1 MKISHTV
8 EEKDGQ
14 FYVRLYAG
22 KLEIR
27 RCKFEKEKKR
37 KVERSYLDLRFYL
50 ENAYFKFESEW
61 IAKNK
66 NNPPTSEDWNAFNT
80 DYRKKYHANKSDEL
94 KKREKSI
101 FKEACKKIPMPVN
114 YDNQSGKYS
123 KISSKD

>member
-1 MKISHTV
+1 M
-8 EEKDGQ
+8 
-14 FYVRLYAG
+14 YAG

-50 ENAYFKFESEW
+50 ENAYYKFESEW

-66 NNPPTSEDWNAFNT
+66 AMLPTSEDWNAFNT
-80 DYRKKYHANKSDEL
+80 EYRKKYHSNKSDEL

-101 FKEACKKIPMPVN
+101 FKEACKKINLPPN
-114 YDNQSGKYS
+114 YDILSGKHSYVS
-123 KISSKD
+123 NND